1 MDWIRE
7 ILRCH
12 GQTVTICMESGDA
25 VTQAF
30 LQPVTERG
38 EQTAALQ
45 SELGTVDDR
54 LWLYLGKSAVKEK
67 DCIRWNDMEFLV
79 RSSRPYYIGK
89 KPLYWWAALE
99 EAKEG
104 RIDE

>member
-12 GQTVTICMESGDA
+12 GQQVTIRLPTGDA

-38 EQTAALQ
+38 EQVPEVQ
-45 SELGTVDDR
+45 SELGGIDGR

-67 DCIRWNDMEFLV
+67 DCICWQDKEFRV
-79 RSSRPYYIGK
+79 RSSRPYYIGEK
-89 KPLYWWAALE
+89 LLYWWAALE
-99 EAKEG
+99 QAKEAVP
-104 RIDE
+104 

>member
-12 GQTVTICMESGDA
+12 GQQVTIRLPTGDA

-38 EQTAALQ
+38 EQVPEEQ
-45 SELGTVDDR
+45 SELGGIDGR
-54 LWLYLGKSAVKEK
+54 LCLYLGKSAVKEK
-67 DCIRWNDMEFLV
+67 DCICWNGSEFRV
-79 RSSRPYYIGK
+79 RSSRPYYIGEK
-89 KPLYWWAALE
+89 LLYWWAALE
-99 EAKEG
+99 QAKEAVP
-104 RIDE
+104 